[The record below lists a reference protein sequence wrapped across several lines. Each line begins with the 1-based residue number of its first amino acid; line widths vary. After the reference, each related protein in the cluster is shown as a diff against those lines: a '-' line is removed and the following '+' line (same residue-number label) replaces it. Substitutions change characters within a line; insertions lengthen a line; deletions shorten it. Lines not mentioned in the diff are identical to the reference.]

1 MVFFL
6 SFPSRGV
13 FKTCVALTRWEADA
27 VPVLEL
33 EAGALEF
40 AFPLL
45 DVGLVLVE
53 LEDEDVEL
61 ALQHV
66 DLALRQL
73 LLATLQQ
80 LLLGLL
86 LQGGASQLL
95 FPGTQLL
102 DEGTPKTHTALQTT
116 ML

>member
-1 MVFFL
+1 MC
-6 SFPSRGV
+6 P
-13 FKTCVALTRWEADA
+13 LTRWEADA
-27 VPVLEL
+27 VAVLEF
-33 EAGALEF
+33 EARAFEF

-53 LEDEDVEL
+53 LEDEDVEF

-66 DLALRQL
+66 DLALCQL

-86 LQGGASQLL
+86 LQGGASQL
-95 FPGTQLL
+95 FFSGTQLL
-102 DEGTPKTHTALQTT
+102 DGGSQKTHSSSSQVAVV
-116 ML
+116 

>member
-1 MVFFL
+1 MFI
-6 SFPSRGV
+6 SPTQGV
-13 FKTCVALTRWEADA
+13 EDVCPLTRWEADA
-27 VPVLEL
+27 VPVLEF
-33 EAGALEF
+33 ESGAFKF

-66 DLALRQL
+66 DLALCQL

-86 LQGGASQLL
+86 LQGSTSQL
-95 FPGTQLL
+95 FFSGAQLL
-102 DEGTPKTHTALQTT
+102 AHNTHTHTALQT
-116 ML
+116 M

>member
-1 MVFFL
+1 MGNPPKDAWF
-6 SFPSRGV
+6 SFELFPAEGLQDVRP
-13 FKTCVALTRWEADA
+13 LTRWEADA
-27 VPVLEL
+27 VPVLEF

-73 LLATLQQ
+73 LLAALQQ

-95 FPGTQLL
+95 FSGTQLL
-102 DEGTPKTHTALQTT
+102 DEGTP
-116 ML
+116 